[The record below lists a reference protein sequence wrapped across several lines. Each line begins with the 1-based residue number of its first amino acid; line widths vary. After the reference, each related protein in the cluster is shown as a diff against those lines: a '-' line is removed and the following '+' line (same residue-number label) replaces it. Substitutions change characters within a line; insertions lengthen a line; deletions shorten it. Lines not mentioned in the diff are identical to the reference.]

1 MDPNTLAIIVLLG
14 SFALMIFLRFPIAYA
29 VGLSSVFCL
38 LTMGNSLNAICRL
51 MVKGISSFPLMA
63 VPFFITMGVLMGKGG
78 ISDKLIALANACV
91 GWMRG
96 GLAMV
101 NIVASYFFGGISGS
115 AAADTASI
123 GSIMIPMM
131 VDQGYDAD
139 FSTAVTIT
147 SSCEGL
153 LVPPSHNMVIYA
165 TTAGGISVGSLFL
178 AGYLPGALLALSLM
192 VGSYIIS
199 VKRNYPKGEPFH
211 IVNFFKQLWISIWAL
226 LAIIIVVVGVV
237 GGAFT
242 ATESAAIAVIYSLI
256 VSVFVYKGV
265 DWKGVWKALD
275 ECVNTLAIVMI
286 LIATSAVFGDCLTK
300 LHVPDLAA
308 QAIVGITDNK
318 IILILL
324 LNVILLVLGMIMD
337 MAPIILIATPILL
350 PVATQYCGLD
360 PIQFGIMV
368 VLNCGIGLLTPPV
381 GAVLFIGSAVAKR
394 PMEKVVKATL
404 PFYLCMI
411 ITLLMVSYW
420 QDVSLIIPKLLDDY
434 QPVVAG
440 LAGLLRP

>member
-1 MDPNTLAIIVLLG
+1 MDTQTLAIVVLLG
-14 SFALMIFLRFPIAYA
+14 SFALMIVLRFPIAYGVA
-29 VGLSSVFCL
+29 LSSIFCL
-38 LTMGNSLNAICRL
+38 MVMGNSLADVCRL
-51 MVKGISSFPLMA
+51 MVKGISSYSLMA
-63 VPFFITMGVLMGKGG
+63 VPFFITMGVLMGSGG

-131 VDQGYDAD
+131 ADQGYDTD

-165 TTAGGISVGSLFL
+165 MTAGGISVGSLFL
-178 AGYLPGALLALSLM
+178 AGYVPGAILAIALM

-199 VKRNYPKGEPFH
+199 LKRNYPKGDKFNL
-211 IVNFFKQLWISIWAL
+211 INFFKQFLASFWAL
-226 LAIIIVVVGVV
+226 AAIIIVIVGVV

-242 ATESAAIAVIYSLI
+242 ATESAAIAVIYSLF
-256 VSVFVYKGV
+256 VSVFVYKGL
-265 DWKGVWKALD
+265 DWKGVWKSLD
-275 ECVNTLAIVMI
+275 DCVNTLAIVLI
-286 LIATSAVFGDCLTK
+286 LISTSAVFGNCLTL

-308 QAIVGITDNK
+308 KAIVGITENR
-318 IILILL
+318 IILIIL
-324 LNVILLVLGMIMD
+324 LNVILLILGMIMD

-360 PIQFGIMV
+360 PIQFGILL

-411 ITLLMVSYW
+411 IALLLISFIP
-420 QDVSLIIPKLLDDY
+420 DISLAIPKLLGGY
-434 QPVVAG
+434 TPTVP
-440 LAGLLRP
+440 LLFLK

>member
-1 MDPNTLAIIVLLG
+1 MDVNALAIIVLLG
-14 SFALMIFLRFPIAYA
+14 SFALMILLRFPIAYA
-29 VGLSSVFCL
+29 VGLSSVLCL
-38 LTMGNSLNAICRL
+38 TVMGNSLSDVCRL
-51 MVKGISSFPLMA
+51 MVKGISSYSLMA
-63 VPFFITMGVLMGKGG
+63 VPFFITMGVLMGSGG
-78 ISDKLIALANACV
+78 ISEKLIALANACV

-165 TTAGGISVGSLFL
+165 MTAGGISVGSLFL
-178 AGYLPGALLALSLM
+178 AGYVPGALLAISLM
-192 VGSYIIS
+192 IGSYIIS
-199 VKRNYPKGEPFH
+199 VKRNYPKGEKFH
-211 IVNFFKQLWISIWAL
+211 LGTFFRQLGTSIWAL
-226 LAIIIVVVGVV
+226 AAIVIVVFGVV

-256 VSVFVYKGV
+256 VSVFVYKGL
-265 DWKGVWKALD
+265 DWKGVWKALE
-275 ECVNTLAIVMI
+275 ECINTLAIVLI
-286 LIATSAVFGDCLTK
+286 LISTSAVFGNCLTL

-308 QAIVGITDNK
+308 QAMVGLTENR

-324 LNVILLVLGMIMD
+324 LNLILLVLGCIMD

-350 PVATQYCGLD
+350 PVATAACGLD
-360 PIQFGIMV
+360 PIQFGIML

-411 ITLLMVSYW
+411 IALLLISFVP
-420 QDVSLIIPKLLDDY
+420 DISLIIPKLLGGY
-434 QPVVAG
+434 VPAFG
-440 LAGLLRP
+440 

>member
-1 MDPNTLAIIVLLG
+1 MDTQTLAIIVLLG
-14 SFALMIFLRFPIAYA
+14 SFALMIILRFPIAYA
-29 VGLSSVFCL
+29 VGLASVFCL
-38 LTMGNSLNAICRL
+38 LVQGNSLSSICRL
-51 MVKGISSFPLMA
+51 MVKGISSYSLMA

-78 ISDKLIALANACV
+78 ISDKLIALASACV

-123 GSIMIPMM
+123 GSLMIPMM
-131 VDQGYDAD
+131 VDEGYDAD

-165 TTAGGISVGSLFL
+165 TTAGGISVGALFL
-178 AGYLPGALLALSLM
+178 AGYLPAAVLAVALM

-199 VKRNYPKGEPFH
+199 VRRNYPKGDKFNL
-211 IVNFFKQLWISIWAL
+211 VTFLKQLWKSIWAL
-226 LAIIIVVVGVV
+226 LAIVIVVVGVV
-237 GGAFT
+237 GGVFT

-256 VSVFVYKGV
+256 ISVYVYKGV
-265 DWKGVWKALD
+265 NWKGVWHALD
-275 ECVNTLAIVMI
+275 ECVNTLSIVLI
-286 LIATSAVFGDCLTK
+286 LIATSAIFGDCLTK
-300 LHVPDLAA
+300 LDVPNKAA
-308 QAIVGITDNK
+308 NAIVGLTDNRFV
-318 IILILL
+318 LIMLV
-324 LNVILLVLGMIMD
+324 NIILLVLGMIMD

-350 PVATQYCGLD
+350 PIATSVCGLD
-360 PIQFGIMV
+360 PVQFGIMV

-404 PFYLCMI
+404 PFYVCMI
-411 ITLLMVSYW
+411 IALLLVSY
-420 QDVSLIIPKLLDDY
+420 VPHISLLIPELLDGY
-434 QPVVAG
+434 VSPVVG
-440 LAGLLRP
+440 SLFGN